1 MRTATPLSALGAIA
15 IITVIPALGSALL
28 AQDEVEEPQGE
39 VEEPQDEVE
48 ESQDEVEEPSE
59 EPSEQD
65 DAEVL
70 TQEQKEEAKHH
81 FVAGGK
87 RYKEGEYQA
96 AIDHFEMA
104 YDITHAP
111 ELLYNTG
118 RCYEEL
124 GNKPRAISHYEMYL
138 RLSPDVEDADQ
149 VRSRIDAMKSDDEP
163 ASKDDDEVAVE
174 SGDEDPVVQGVP
186 PGLCLAGDVGFEA
199 PLTGDWERKFI
210 PLDVAMHFPLAD
222 WLYVI
227 GGLGFGGFVGEE
239 PRDPGYPTGLFS
251 ISVGLLGSWPM
262 AERFSFMARIAAVP
276 VFLFRERHETAIW
289 LQGQAGIG
297 LGIRIAGS
305 WSISVRAVGG
315 IGPVFVPKKRDV
327 DPWDIPGLSATVGGR
342 IGFIYVFK

>member
-1 MRTATPLSALGAIA
+1 MRTATPLTALGAIVMVTA
-15 IITVIPALGSALL
+15 FPALGSALL
-28 AQDEVEEPQGE
+28 VQDEI
-39 VEEPQDEVE
+39 E
-48 ESQDEVEEPSE
+48 ESQDEVEEPSV
-59 EPSEQD
+59 QD
-65 DAEVL
+65 DAEKL
-70 TQEQKEEAKHH
+70 TEEQKEEARHH
-81 FVAGGK
+81 FIAGGK

-124 GNKPRAISHYEMYL
+124 GNKPRAASHYEMYL
-138 RLSPDVEDADQ
+138 RLSPDVKDADQ
-149 VRSRIDAMKSDDEP
+149 VRARIDSMKTDGEP
-163 ASKDDDEVAVE
+163 ATKDNDEVAVE
-174 SGDEDPVVQGVP
+174 SGDEDPVVVRGVP

-199 PLTGDWERKFI
+199 PLTGDWKRKFI
-210 PLDVAMHFPLAD
+210 PLDVAMHFPLVD

-251 ISVGLLGSWPM
+251 INVGLLGSWPM
-262 AERFSFMARIAAVP
+262 AERFSFMARISAVP
-276 VFLFRERHETAIW
+276 VFLFRDRHETAIW
-289 LQGQAGIG
+289 LQLQAGVG

-315 IGPVFVPKKRDV
+315 VGPVFVPKKRDI

-342 IGFIYVFK
+342 IGFIYVFQ